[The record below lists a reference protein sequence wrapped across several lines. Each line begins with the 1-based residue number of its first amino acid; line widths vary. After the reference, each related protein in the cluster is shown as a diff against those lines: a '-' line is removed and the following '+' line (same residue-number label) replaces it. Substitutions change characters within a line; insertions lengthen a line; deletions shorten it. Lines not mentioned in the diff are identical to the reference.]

1 MIANLLT
8 EENVV
13 FTGVNILLAWS
24 VYLALMTGT
33 LSFAMAAFMG
43 VGAYVSGV
51 LTVNF
56 GWPLAPAAVVGAAA
70 CVVGGLLV
78 GFPAL
83 RVRGLYLML
92 MTTGVTFAAQVTFEN
107 IDYIGGVQGLG
118 GLEGTTPSIVIASVV
133 VVGGLLWLLARTP
146 MQRIMDATREDEH
159 VAGALGI
166 NIVFVRVAGFAVGA
180 ALAGYAGV
188 LFGHFLFFI
197 SPENFGILTSVFVAL
212 FVILGGV
219 NNIWGPILGATIITM
234 VPELAREL
242 GSSFTDF
249 RQLIFSGV
257 LVVLLLFRSQG
268 VIAFRTVSLR
278 AKQRVRGRTQTLP
291 GKPEAERAGGD
302 D

>member
-8 EENVV
+8 PENIV

-24 VYLALMTGT
+24 VYLSLMTGT

-43 VGAYVSGV
+43 VGAYVSGI

-70 CVVGGLLV
+70 CFAGGLIV

-92 MTTGVTFAAQVTFEN
+92 VTTGVTFAAQVSFEN
-107 IDYIGGVQGLG
+107 IEYIGGVQGLG
-118 GLEGTTPSIVIASVV
+118 GLEGTSPLIVIASVV

-146 MQRIMDATREDEH
+146 LQRIMDAAREDEH
-159 VAGALGI
+159 VAGSLGI
-166 NIVFVRVAGFAVGA
+166 NIVFIRVAGFAVGA

-212 FVILGGV
+212 FVVLGGV
-219 NNIWGPILGATIITM
+219 NNLWGPVLGAAIITL

-242 GSSFTDF
+242 GSNFTDF

-268 VIAFRTVSLR
+268 LLAFRTVSIR
-278 AKQRVRGRTQTLP
+278 AKARVRRRPRWLP
-291 GKPEAERAGGD
+291 QKAEAAGGD